1 MYTGPIKQIP
11 LYPPIR
17 DDWNVPRP
25 CSRAD
30 ELARKDEMRQFEA
43 EEKRCWKRRT
53 KPGFEK
59 IDDMRYGG
67 GE

>member
-1 MYTGPIKQIP
+1 MILIP
-11 LYPPIR
+11 
-17 DDWNVPRP
+17 PRP

-30 ELARKDEMRQFEA
+30 ELARRDEMRQFEA
-43 EEKRCWKRRT
+43 EERRCWKRRN
-53 KPGFEK
+53 KAGFEK

>member
-1 MYTGPIKQIP
+1 MYTGPIKQMP
-11 LYPPIR
+11 QYPMR
-17 DDWNVPRP
+17 DDFDTPRP

-30 ELARKDEMRQFEA
+30 ELARIDEMRQFEA
-43 EEKRCWKRRT
+43 EERRCWKRRN
-53 KPGFEK
+53 KAGFEK